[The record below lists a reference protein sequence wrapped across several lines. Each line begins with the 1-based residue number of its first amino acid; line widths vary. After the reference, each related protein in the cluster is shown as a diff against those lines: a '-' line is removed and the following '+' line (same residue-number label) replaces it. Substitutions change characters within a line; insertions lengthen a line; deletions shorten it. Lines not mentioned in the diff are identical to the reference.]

1 MIERITLRDLLPK
14 VFDGMQDEPAIRR
27 SEVWLR
33 PEVTFE
39 RGCRVSIEAESGGGK
54 SSLLSFIYGNRTD
67 YSGSIFFDSRD
78 LRSAGVGEM
87 CALRRRSLALLP
99 QELRLFGELTVMEN
113 IRLKNSLTGGYKSE
127 AEIMELLARLG
138 IADKAG
144 ELAGYLSIGQQ
155 QRVAAVRAVC
165 QPFDFLLLDEPVS
178 HLDERRNRQ
187 VAEMFDEEARKLGAG
202 IVATS
207 VGHSLLL
214 PGLKV
219 IRL

>member
-1 MIERITLRDLLPK
+1 MIQRITLRDLLPK

-33 PEVTFE
+33 PEVVFQ

-67 YSGSIFFDSRD
+67 YKGSILFDSQD
-78 LRSAGVGEM
+78 LRTVSIREM
-87 CALRRRSLALLP
+87 CGLRRRSLALLP

-113 IRLKNSLTGGYKSE
+113 IRLKNSLTGHKSE
-127 AEIMELLARLG
+127 AEVMDLLSRLG
-138 IADKAG
+138 IADKADT
-144 ELAGYLSIGQQ
+144 LAGRLSIGQQ

-178 HLDERRNRQ
+178 HLDERRNRE
-187 VAEMFDEEARKLGAG
+187 VAAIFDEEATRLGAG
-202 IVATS
+202 IITTS

-214 PGLKV
+214 PGVSV